1 MGQIITFYSYK
12 GGTGRSMALANISIL
27 LAKWGFNVLIID
39 WDLEAPGLE
48 YFFAETYNFSVTAKH
63 KGIIDILLDCADYQ
77 TEQLTRE
84 KKWKD
89 ITKNIFENE
98 NDNGKLDILIAG
110 KGKRDKEY
118 FQRIKKLDFNEFY
131 SKFNGGEIIEDLRN
145 QWKDNY
151 DFVLIDSRTGVT
163 DIGGICTIQLPDILV
178 LLFSATK
185 QAFEGILNIAKIADK
200 AQKSLLTDR
209 LRLLILPIPSKFD
222 SRDEFKLSQK
232 WVNDFSKRLKFIYEN
247 WLPTSVKEK
256 DILEVTKIPYISYF
270 SFGEKLPVIEQ
281 GTTDP
286 TGLGYAYEN
295 IAALI
300 ADNFQHV
307 EMIVENRDELVDRAS
322 TAKKREA
329 IAKPK
334 IFISYSHK
342 DTSYKDLI
350 LKHLSVLSV
359 KNEVSIW
366 SDKEIQP
373 GHDWYTQIEKE
384 ISGSNVALLLIS
396 ADFLTSSFIMKEEI
410 SLLLKRQKSSNL
422 IIIPIIIRPC
432 AWQQVSFLSNLQV
445 FPKDGIPFSSLAGH
459 ELEKNIAN
467 LVGEIA
473 SFFIAQPNGRAAN
486 CGSDQDNLFKLK

>member
-1 MGQIITFYSYK
+1 MGRIITFYSYK

-27 LAKWGFNVLIID
+27 LAKWGYKVLIID

-48 YFFAETYNFSVTAKH
+48 YFFDDTYNFSLPAKH
-63 KGIIDILLDCADYQ
+63 KGIVDILIDCANYK
-77 TEQLTRE
+77 TTLPKETN
-84 KKWKD
+84 WKD
-89 ITKNIFENE
+89 IKKNIFKNTG
-98 NDNGKLDILIAG
+98 DNGKLDILIAG

-118 FQRIKKLDFNEFY
+118 FQRIRKLDFNEFY
-131 SKFNGGEIIEDLRN
+131 SKFDGGEIIETLRN
-145 QWKDNY
+145 QWKENY
-151 DFVLIDSRTGVT
+151 DFILIDSRTGVT

-178 LLFSATK
+178 LLFTATR
-185 QAFEGILNIAKIADK
+185 QAFEGILNIAMTTDE

-209 LRLLILPIPSKFD
+209 LRLLMLPIPSKFD
-222 SRDEFKLSQK
+222 SRDEFVISQN
-232 WVNDFSKRLKFIYEN
+232 WLNDFSERLKFIYEN

-256 DILEVTKIPYISYF
+256 AILEVTKIPYISFF

-307 EMIVENRDELVDRAS
+307 DMLVENRDELVGIAS
-322 TAKKREA
+322 SSKKREA

-350 LKHLSVLSV
+350 LKHLSVLSA
-359 KNEVSIW
+359 KNEVSVW
-366 SDKEIQP
+366 SDREIQP
-373 GHDWYTQIEKE
+373 GHDWYEEITKA

-396 ADFLTSSFIMKEEI
+396 ADYLASSFIIKEEI
-410 SLLLKRQKSSNL
+410 PRLLKRQESSNL
-422 IIIPIIIRPC
+422 MIIPIIIRPC
-432 AWQQVSFLSNLQV
+432 PWRLVSFLSDLQML
-445 FPKDGIPFSSLAGH
+445 PKDGVSLSSLTES
-459 ELEKNIAN
+459 ELDKNIADI
-467 LVGEIA
+467 VERIA
-473 SFFIAQPNGRAAN
+473 STFPKNIPLQ
-486 CGSDQDNLFKLK
+486 